1 MPDINWDRYEIENIE
16 TIEDESISP
25 FTWRVNFYVVEKNIK
40 PQWHEEEL
48 LLSKW
53 FYETKKVRDFQVRTK
68 IGTLYI
74 KRRKWYNKDKRE
86 IVYEDLNIEYEET
99 KSPED
104 LIFFLPTVWKLK
116 NEYWNNIIIKSNK
129 QENTFKIFSKNF
141 SKSKKR
147 MIVYMMNY
155 LWNSFVIKAMIF

>member
-1 MPDINWDRYEIENIE
+1 MENLEQALLDLYMPDINWDRYEIENIE

-104 LIFFLPTVWKLK
+104 LIFFFTDCLK
-116 NEYWNNIIIKSNK
+116 AEKWVLK
-129 QENTFKIFSKNF
+129 
-141 SKSKKR
+141 
-147 MIVYMMNY
+147 
-155 LWNSFVIKAMIF
+155 